1 MAINTEKS
9 KIMIFNYTKNHQFT
23 TRLSINNVNLEV
35 VNQAKLLGTH
45 ITNDLKWDVN
55 TRQIIRKSNARMQL
69 LQKIVSFG
77 ATIEDA
83 LHIYKIYVRS
93 ALEFSS
99 SVWHTSL
106 TKENEEDLERIQK
119 SAFRVILGNEY
130 TLDILQMETLKE
142 RRQIL
147 FQNFRQKSLKL
158 VQMGNIIKE
167 KNKEHIMNT
176 RNKET
181 FEVTRT
187 NTERSERCTGI
198 RMQKFLNEFY

>member
-1 MAINTEKS
+1 MK
-9 KIMIFNYTKNHQFT
+9 F
-23 TRLSINNVNLEV
+23 L
-35 VNQAKLLGTH
+35 
-45 ITNDLKWDVN
+45 
-55 TRQIIRKSNARMQL
+55 RQ
-69 LQKIVSFG
+69 IVSFG

-130 TLDILQMETLKE
+130 TSYNEALDILQMETLKE

-147 FQNFRQKSLKL
+147 FQNFSHKSLKL
-158 VQMGNIIKE
+158 VQMRNIIKE

-187 NTERSERCTGI
+187 NTERFERCTGI
-198 RMQKFLNEFY
+198 RMPKFLNEFY